1 MSELDRLRRRFGAA
15 LVWLLWLHVPAIA
28 LGAALLDRAPAAP
41 AAFSAALVGAYHLCW
56 WLRAPHR

>member
-28 LGAALLDRAPAAP
+28 LGAALLDRAPPPWWAP
-41 AAFSAALVGAYHLCW
+41 TTSAGGSG
-56 WLRAPHR
+56 APHR